1 MEANTCLLPLGMM
14 SWVPADLFFAGT
26 LPKPILRVQ
35 PDSVVSVQTAVTFLC
50 EGTTGAQEYTLY
62 KDGHKYLRHA
72 ESPQS
77 SKDKAEF
84 SIPKIDQQH
93 AGRYCCHY
101 RTHDEWS
108 EFSDTLDLMVT
119 GAFHKPS
126 LTAQPSPMVTE
137 GGNVTLQ
144 CVSRHRYNGFIL
156 TKEGPQKQ
164 SWTLNSQYNHS
175 SKKYQALFSVGP
187 VTSNQRWTFRCYSFK
202 RSSPQL
208 WSEPSDPLE
217 LFETQTPEKPEK
229 NAKLSIPFVTQQHAG
244 QYRCYCY
251 SSAGWS
257 ESSDTL
263 ELVVTGI
270 YNTKPH
276 LKALPSP
283 MVTSGGN
290 MTLQCV
296 SWVGYD
302 KFILT
307 KEDQKFSSSLNSHY
321 IHSIR
326 QYQAYFSIAHMTPDN
341 TGTFQCY
348 GYYKQSPQLW
358 SVSSD
363 PLEIHISGLSKKP
376 SLLIHQGHILDP
388 GKSLTLQ
395 CCSDINY
402 DRFALYKVG
411 GADFTHLYSQRTQAA
426 IFLANFTLDNVSSS
440 TAGQYR
446 CYGAHKL
453 STEWSASSDPLD
465 IMITGQLSF
474 TPSISVKPNSTV
486 YSGDDV
492 TLLCQSTYKAD
503 TFILSKEGAA
513 HQPQRMKS
521 KFQDWEFQAEF
532 SMTAVTS
539 VLSGTYRCYGSWD
552 SHPYLLSH
560 GSAPVELSLMVPAE
574 NKDHSMENLIRMGI
588 AVLVL
593 IVLGILVFEA
603 WCSQSQVHHAAE
615 K

>member
-1 MEANTCLLPLGMM
+1 
-14 SWVPADLFFAGT
+14 
-26 LPKPILRVQ
+26 
-35 PDSVVSVQTAVTFLC
+35 
-50 EGTTGAQEYTLY
+50 
-62 KDGHKYLRHA
+62 
-72 ESPQS
+72 
-77 SKDKAEF
+77 
-84 SIPKIDQQH
+84 
-93 AGRYCCHY
+93 
-101 RTHDEWS
+101 
-108 EFSDTLDLMVT
+108 
-119 GAFHKPS
+119 
-126 LTAQPSPMVTE
+126 
-137 GGNVTLQ
+137 
-144 CVSRHRYNGFIL
+144 
-156 TKEGPQKQ
+156 
-164 SWTLNSQYNHS
+164 
-175 SKKYQALFSVGP
+175 
-187 VTSNQRWTFRCYSFK
+187 
-202 RSSPQL
+202 
-208 WSEPSDPLE
+208 
-217 LFETQTPEKPEK
+217 EKPEK

-363 PLEIHISGLSKKP
+363 PLEIHISG
-376 SLLIHQGHILDP
+376 
-388 GKSLTLQ
+388 
-395 CCSDINY
+395 
-402 DRFALYKVG
+402 
-411 GADFTHLYSQRTQAA
+411 
-426 IFLANFTLDNVSSS
+426 
-440 TAGQYR
+440 
-446 CYGAHKL
+446 
-453 STEWSASSDPLD
+453 
-465 IMITGQLSF
+465 QLSF